1 MMRAEGRALRHKVST
16 SVRVLAP
23 CASRGVFP
31 GTWHTPTTILVLTAV
46 SVSSQSRRMA
56 CTRSALLER
65 RPDLPLC
72 SLRRVRQL
80 CAGNSAMFSSTGLDN
95 AARDT
100 RSLLQTPLK
109 VGTHTRSLQPPD
121 VNGTE
126 KCRWFGHNAG
136 GAQSTVRTDQLGRPG
151 CWCTP
156 GAVPCALCCVW
167 FCPRQCRLFV
177 FSSCR

>member
-1 MMRAEGRALRHKVST
+1 MRLTVS
-16 SVRVLAP
+16 
-23 CASRGVFP
+23 P
-31 GTWHTPTTILVLTAV
+31 GTWHPPDPTIILVRAAV
-46 SVSSQSRRMA
+46 IIRSQSLSMA

-109 VGTHTRSLQPPD
+109 VGTSTRRFQYRDLY
-121 VNGTE
+121 GA
-126 KCRWFGHNAG
+126 KKRRRFRHNAG
-136 GAQSTVRTDQLGRPG
+136 GTHVVVRVGQLARSG
-151 CWCTP
+151 CCCTP
-156 GAVPCALCCVW
+156 CA
-167 FCPRQCRLFV
+167 
-177 FSSCR
+177 